1 MNLICPN
8 CNCYIVSK
16 RAHKKYCS
24 GKQEVKSDRRYEILN
39 GVKYEYP
46 CYVKGHIH
54 SIDCCT
60 PEMWD
65 AASEEAY
72 GTDA

>member
-1 MNLICPN
+1 MKIKERT
-8 CNCYIVSK
+8 VK
-16 RAHKKYCS
+16 ADRKY
-24 GKQEVKSDRRYEILN
+24 EVIN

-46 CYVKGHIH
+46 CFAKGHTH

-72 GTDA
+72 AHDA